1 MLIVYLF
8 LYKPLAIKTDSHLI
22 GSDFRII
29 FNQCENSKWKMK
41 DKGKFERGPKVWF
54 VGDVRSAMH
63 TELQVRM
70 IVTSTRPVNRKIALF
85 VYCLGNKNHS

>member
-29 FNQCENSKWKMK
+29 FNQCENSKWTMK

-63 TELQVRM
+63 TER
-70 IVTSTRPVNRKIALF
+70 SANDSHVNAPGKQENCLVCLLF
-85 VYCLGNKNHS
+85 GK